1 MEENKRLATGE
12 ELQEEKKRRLE
23 KYDYQKEEDFSKI
36 SQWEILGW
44 SVDKKYKSYV
54 RLKKEKKIPF
64 DEQFENEVW
73 LLFQKLGF
81 SAMNKSRYF
90 KLPYSFQ
97 GENLTQQIDIF
108 AADDESII
116 IIECKASECIDKKT
130 TFKTEIE
137 SIGGKMQG
145 VFAAARKLFP
155 NRKLKAKYIFA
166 TKNYA
171 LSDKDKERMS
181 DFNIV
186 HFDEDSIKYYTEL
199 HNHLEIISRAIRES
213 KFYNTYKNNSVIIDG
228 LIDKGEA
235 ESTFKSLLNY
245 LLDCFNY
252 LEAVL
257 PNDWTISTSQDNAI
271 IANPFIYGFIRI
283 FSDVLEFL
291 AISAKI
297 NPKNDCIEDI
307 MDKAKPY
314 LDCVAH
320 TVEGLSTNERLEI
333 RKGYGRVGDKRFWR
347 ILQRELHNKY
357 QSFNPEGLEQYWI
370 DHSNRY
376 NEEAFKIIRDIELLL
391 KKTTSNKLQDK
402 YGKNW
407 FRNGCPKTVYDAAT
421 KLASDKNYN
430 KKDDEEDVLPQDQL
444 HLIDY
449 REIVLYSSN
458 WSELFEVIF
467 ADPFVKGDKKKR
479 TEWMEKLN
487 KIRNQNDHTYCIT
500 EEEFTF
506 IKTTKDWLFA
516 KVEKND

>member
-90 KLPYSFQ
+90 KLLYSFQ

-181 DFNIV
+181 DFNIA

-199 HNHLEIISRAIRES
+199 HNHLGLAARYQLLGNLFSGQKIPELNNIVPAIEGEMGKHKYYSFSIEPEKLLKMGFVLHHDNAYKDEMPAYQRIIKKNRLKAVREFVDSGGFFPNSIIIS
-213 KFYNTYKNNSVIIDG
+213 IDAKKPLQFDKSG
-228 LIDKGEA
+228 LQEA
-235 ESTFKSLLNY
+235 SSISRIGLL
-245 LLDCFNY
+245 
-252 LEAVL
+252 
-257 PNDWTISTSQDNAI
+257 
-271 IANPFIYGFIRI
+271 
-283 FSDVLEFL
+283 
-291 AISAKI
+291 
-297 NPKNDCIEDI
+297 
-307 MDKAKPY
+307 
-314 LDCVAH
+314 H
-320 TVEGLSTNERLEI
+320 
-333 RKGYGRVGDKRFWR
+333 
-347 ILQRELHNKY
+347 
-357 QSFNPEGLEQYWI
+357 
-370 DHSNRY
+370 
-376 NEEAFKIIRDIELLL
+376 
-391 KKTTSNKLQDK
+391 
-402 YGKNW
+402 
-407 FRNGCPKTVYDAAT
+407 
-421 KLASDKNYN
+421 
-430 KKDDEEDVLPQDQL
+430 LPQE
-444 HLIDY
+444 Y
-449 REIVLYSSN
+449 KY
-458 WSELFEVIF
+458 
-467 ADPFVKGDKKKR
+467 
-479 TEWMEKLN
+479 
-487 KIRNQNDHTYCIT
+487 IRS
-500 EEEFTF
+500 
-506 IKTTKDWLFA
+506 K
-516 KVEKND
+516 